1 MNTSAAPR
9 HAALRGIGVVYRR
22 ELAAVFDSSVA
33 YVYLIGA
40 LLLCCALFM
49 NEFFLTG
56 RLDMAP
62 FFDALAPISALLLP
76 ALTMRLWAE
85 DLKTRT
91 FELWMTLPLS
101 AGQVVVGKYLAAL
114 SVWVVFLIGTLPIV
128 LMLTWLGDPDLGLI
142 SSGYLGALLLGGLF
156 LAIGLFAS
164 ALSSDQ
170 VVAFVTSVTLCALLL
185 ATGHPK
191 VVAILDGQASGLGR
205 ALAGTVSALPPYEE
219 LARGLVSLA
228 SLVWFGGLTATFL
241 GLNAAMVARL
251 RS

>member
-1 MNTSAAPR
+1 MNTDRAPR
-9 HAALRGIGVVYRR
+9 SSLLRGTLVVFRR

-40 LLLCCALFM
+40 LLLSCALFM

-62 FFDALAPISALLLP
+62 FFDSLAPISALLVP

-91 FELWMTLPLS
+91 FELWMTLPLQS
-101 AGQVVVGKYLAAL
+101 WQVVLGKYLAAL
-114 SVWVVFLIGTLPIV
+114 SVWVVFLLGTTPIV
-128 LMLTWLGDPDLGLI
+128 IMLTWLGEPDLGLI
-142 SSGYLGALLLGGLF
+142 ASGYLGALLLGGLF
-156 LAIGLFAS
+156 LSLGLFAS

-170 VVAFVTSVTLCALLL
+170 VVAFVTSVTLCAVLL
-185 ATGHPK
+185 ASGHPK
-191 VVAILDGQASGLGR
+191 VVAVLDGQFSGAGR
-205 ALAGTVSALPPYEE
+205 ALAATISALPPYEE
-219 LARGLVSLA
+219 FTRGLVSLA

>member
-1 MNTSAAPR
+1 MSTASITR
-9 HAALRGIGVVYRR
+9 SSALRGTLVVYRR

-40 LLLCCALFM
+40 LLLSCALFM
-49 NEFFLTG
+49 NEFFLTA

-91 FELWMTLPLS
+91 FELWMTLPL
-101 AGQVVVGKYLAAL
+101 AAWQVVVGKYLAAL
-114 SVWVVFLIGTLPIV
+114 TVWVVFLLGTLPIV
-128 LMLTWLGDPDLGLI
+128 VMLTWLGEPDLGLI
-142 SSGYLGALLLGGLF
+142 ASGYVGALLLGGLF

-170 VVAFVTSVTLCALLL
+170 VVAFVTSVAICALLL

-191 VVAILDGQASGLGR
+191 VIAVLDGQLSGLGR
-205 ALAGTVSALPPYEE
+205 GLAGTVSALPPYEE
-219 LARGLVSLA
+219 LTRGLVSLA
-228 SLVWFGGLTATFL
+228 SLVWFGGLSATFL
-241 GLNAAMVARL
+241 GLNAAMVARS